1 MSKNNAP
8 MVITLYNAE
17 DEPIGTFQT
26 SIIRWGIFKRAMQ
39 VGRKLIGKSPTDFT
53 DEDIDELSGLIVAV
67 FGDRFTV
74 EELNNGAD
82 IVEMLAVLQAV
93 IARARGIVPN
103 APPPG

>member
-17 DEPIGTFQT
+17 DEPIGTFTT

-39 VGRKLIGKSPTDFT
+39 MGRKLIGKSPTDFT

-82 IVEMLAVLQAV
+82 IAEMLAVLQAV